1 MDQLSTQ
8 ILLLFVVIVVFGL
21 FILFAVILYQRVGR
35 SRVDHSV
42 EQSASGIVME
52 DQESIEKKI
61 ILEDSIQ
68 HISPP
73 PPKDDKSLKFN

>member
-8 ILLLFVVIVVFGL
+8 IMLLFLVIVVIGL
-21 FILFAVILYQRVGR
+21 IVMVTVVLYQRMER

-52 DQESIEKKI
+52 DQEDIEKKI
-61 ILEDSIQ
+61 FLEDKIQ
-68 HISPP
+68 HISPST
-73 PPKDDKSLKFN
+73 PKNNKSLKFN

>member
-8 ILLLFVVIVVFGL
+8 ILLLFVIIVVLGL

-52 DQESIEKKI
+52 DQDDIEKKI
-61 ILEDSIQ
+61 LLEDKIQ
-68 HISPP
+68 HISHVT
-73 PPKDDKSLKFN
+73 DKNDKLLKFN

>member
-8 ILLLFVVIVVFGL
+8 IMLLFLIIVVVGVIVV
-21 FILFAVILYQRVGR
+21 IAVVLYQRVGK

-52 DQESIEKKI
+52 DQEDIEKKI
-61 ILEDSIQ
+61 FLEDKIQ
-68 HISPP
+68 HLSSTA
-73 PPKDDKSLKFN
+73 PKNDKLLKFN

>member
-8 ILLLFVVIVVFGL
+8 IMLLFLIIVVLGIFVML
-21 FILFAVILYQRVGR
+21 SVILYQRIGR
-35 SRVDHSV
+35 ARVDHSV

-52 DQESIEKKI
+52 DQEYIEKKI
-61 ILEDSIQ
+61 LMEDTIQ

-73 PPKDDKSLKFN
+73 SPKDDKTLKFN